1 MSEPRGTRR
10 KGRGIDAIFDAT
22 DLNLE
27 PSTED
32 LSRSDEG
39 RGSEVRASEGRGSV
53 REETRVRRAPGRPKS
68 EQPPTRQL
76 VQRGFYL
83 EPEQDRMIDE
93 IKVALKG
100 RNFNPDRSA
109 IIRAA
114 VEHFQKLDRFEQEER
129 VRRVK

>member
-1 MSEPRGTRR
+1 MSEPRSTRR
-10 KGRGIDAIFDAT
+10 KGRGIDAIFDTT

-32 LSRSDEG
+32 STRSGEK
-39 RGSEVRASEGRGSV
+39 RSPEHS
-53 REETRVRRAPGRPKS
+53 EETRVRRGPGRPRS
-68 EQPPTRQL
+68 EQPPTREL

-83 EPEQDRMIDE
+83 EPEQDRMLDE

-114 VEHFQKLDRFEQEER
+114 VEHFQQLDRFEQEER
-129 VRRVK
+129 IRRVK